1 MTGRPPRR
9 PRAAALLLATLCL
22 LAGCGYFAGSTPTPA
37 STPTPDGS
45 TTTPTSLPNPTPSA
59 DRLGWE
65 AGYSATDPLA
75 VDASDGLNASEL
87 NATVARTMARVET
100 IRDLEFTEP
109 VPVEVVSRQEFR
121 ERDVTFVERRDP
133 RVTEAFWEA
142 LFLVG
147 EAENAT
153 TAIDDVFGGGV
164 VGYYTPS
171 DGGRIVLVSD
181 DASPRVDTGTLAH
194 ELVHALQ
201 DQHFDRSYDR
211 DSFDGRVGAQGLTE
225 GDPVAVERAYR
236 ARCAGEWSCL
246 PGRRG
251 GGNGAAAIARHPG
264 VYLAFVQPYVT
275 GPGFVE
281 ALRNRSGGDWTA
293 VNEAY
298 AEPPAASEQVIHP
311 GSYPE
316 GRPVAVTVP
325 DRSGPNWTR
334 VGRDTV
340 GEAGVHV
347 SFWANGFVDRP
358 DDEISTDYRDPLSAG
373 WDGDALVVYTASE
386 ATGSADA
393 GGQAT
398 ASQANGSLGYVWRL
412 EWENETEAREF
423 KRAYETM
430 LRLRHGARL
439 VASDTYLAEDGPF
452 ADAFRVTR
460 TGETVTVVNAPSVTE
475 LREVHAPTGTELR
488 GVHAP

>member
-1 MTGRPPRR
+1 MTGPPLRHRP
-9 PRAAALLLATLCL
+9 AAALALAALCL
-22 LAGCGYFAGSTPTPA
+22 LAGCGYFAGPTSPSGPTA
-37 STPTPDGS
+37 TPDGS
-45 TTTPTSLPNPTPSA
+45 TAAPTPEPTPSPPA

-65 AGYSATDPLA
+65 AGYAATDPLA
-75 VDASDGLNASEL
+75 AVNASDGLNASERE
-87 NATVARTMARVET
+87 AVVARTMARVEL
-100 IRDLEFTEP
+100 IRNLEFAEP
-109 VPVEVVSRQEFR
+109 VPVEVISRGEFR
-121 ERDVTFVERRDP
+121 ERDVQFVDRGDP

-142 LFLVG
+142 LLLVG
-147 EAENAT
+147 EDENAT
-153 TAIDDVFGGGV
+153 AVVDDVFGGGV
-164 VGYYTPS
+164 VGYYTSS

-211 DSFDGRVGAQGLTE
+211 DSFDGRVGVQGLTE

-236 ARCAGEWSCL
+236 TRCAGEWTCL
-246 PGRRG
+246 PGPRG
-251 GGNGAAAIARHPG
+251 RVDGAADIARRPG

-281 ALRNRSGGDWTA
+281 ALRNRSGGNWTA

-298 AEPPAASEQVIHP
+298 EDPPVASEQVIHP
-311 GSYPE
+311 ESYPDD
-316 GRPVAVTVP
+316 RPVAVTVP
-325 DRSGPNWTR
+325 DRSGSNWTR
-334 VGRDTV
+334 VGRETA

-347 SFWANGFVDRP
+347 TFWANGFVDRP
-358 DDEISTDYRDPLSAG
+358 DDDISTDYRDPLSAG
-373 WDGDALVVYTASE
+373 WDGDALVVYAASE

-393 GGQAT
+393 GGPAT
-398 ASQANGSLGYVWRL
+398 DAHANGSLGYVWRL

-475 LREVHAPTGTELR
+475 LRKVHAP
-488 GVHAP
+488 